1 MLFKDL
7 TWDGRYE
14 DTSDKKY
21 HFRLAMNNDD
31 LIRTIGWREWIK
43 LPDLGIKWI
52 KAKIDTGA
60 RTSSLHAND
69 IEILELDGREIVRF
83 KFRPLHKNRLKIVE
97 ASAVVHEF
105 RKVRSSNGQT
115 TTRPVIRTSLEIYST
130 RYEIDVTLFDR
141 TKMGFRM
148 LIGREALQERFVVDV
163 SKSYCGGKP
172 RKRKSK

>member
-1 MLFKDL
+1 MAAKPIS
-7 TWDGRYE
+7 TR
-14 DTSDKKY
+14 
-21 HFRLAMNNDD
+21 
-31 LIRTIGWREWIK
+31 IIGWREWIK

-60 RTSSLHAND
+60 SSSSLHAYD
-69 IEILELDGREIVRF
+69 IEIVKKDGREFVQF
-83 KFRPLHKNRLKIVE
+83 KIQPLQKNRVKIVD
-97 ASAVVHEF
+97 ASAPVHEF

-115 TTRPVIRTSLEIYST
+115 TTRPVIRTTVEIYST

-148 LIGREALQERFVVDV
+148 LIGREALHERFVVDA

-172 RKRKSK
+172 RKRKSKWDGGDK